1 MIKKLLFC
9 FFAIFIFR
17 GYAITYN
24 VKDFGAK
31 GDGKTDDTQSI
42 TNCFKNAEKNNISEI
57 FFPEGNYIIS
67 NTLDFFLSKGEL
79 KIIGEAKDKV
89 KIQNISSTS
98 LLSIRGY
105 YQTPSQGKVT
115 ILGITFTGS
124 FPTFSENNKFINKS
138 KFYHGVYIA
147 DLEGVEIKNVKIEN
161 IYGEGISVSTTKISD
176 KEPLAQIKELIIEN
190 SEIINCWGYDPKSDS
205 YGDGIYL
212 ANVRKGKLISNRI
225 YNDFNITH
233 QLGRSGI
240 VIEYLC
246 SNIDITNNTI
256 FGYDRG
262 IHIEDDLG
270 GHNITE
276 NKILGSDLGIVV
288 FNTKDKLVCNIQPL
302 KVVGNYI
309 SNQGLPLKTNLKRT
323 RGVSQS
329 SDRSLFNFYSTKGYG
344 EGSIVEKNIFE
355 IDGNYDYYSDSIMNI
370 YAAGVKFNNNS
381 FKVEKKGLGVNVN
394 YHSKANIENETYI
407 GIKNIYLKKTPQ
419 SGNFKTRN
427 QINKATLNFN

>member
-1 MIKKLLFC
+1 MIKKLFFC

-42 TNCFKNAEKNNISEI
+42 ANCFKNAEKNNISEI
-57 FFPEGNYIIS
+57 FFPEGKYMIS

-79 KIIGEAKDKV
+79 KIIGESKDKV

-98 LLSIRGY
+98 VLSIRGY

-115 ILGITFTGS
+115 ILGITLTGS
-124 FPTFSENNKFINKS
+124 FPIFSESNKFINKS
-138 KFYHGVYIA
+138 KFYQGIYIG
-147 DLEGVEIKNVKIEN
+147 DLEVVEIRDVKVEN
-161 IYGEGISVSTTKISD
+161 IYGEGVSVSTTKISD
-176 KEPLAQIKELIIEN
+176 KEASAQIKELIIEN
-190 SEIINCWGYDPKSDS
+190 CEFINCWGYDPKSDS

-212 ANVRKGKLISNRI
+212 ANIRKGKLINNKI

-233 QLGRSGI
+233 QLGRAGI
-240 VIEYLC
+240 VVEYLC
-246 SNIDITNNTI
+246 SNIDISNNTI

-270 GHNITE
+270 GHNITG

-288 FNTKDKLVCNIQPL
+288 FNTKDKLVDNIQPIKL
-302 KVVGNYI
+302 ISNYI
-309 SNQGLPLKTNLKRT
+309 SNRGLPLKTNLKRT

-344 EGSIVEKNIFE
+344 EGSIVQKNIFE

-370 YAAGVKFNNNS
+370 YAPGVKFNNNS
-381 FKVEKKGLGVNVN
+381 FKVGKKGLGVNVN
-394 YHSKANIENETYI
+394 YYSKVNIENETYI
-407 GIKNIYLKKTPQ
+407 GIKNIYLKKTSQ
-419 SGNFKTRN
+419 SESFKMRN
-427 QINKATLNFN
+427 KLNKATLNFN